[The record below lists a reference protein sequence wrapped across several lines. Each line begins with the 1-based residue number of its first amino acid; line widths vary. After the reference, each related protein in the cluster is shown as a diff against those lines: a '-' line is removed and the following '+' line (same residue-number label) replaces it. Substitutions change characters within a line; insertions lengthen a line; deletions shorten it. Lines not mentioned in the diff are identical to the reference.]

1 MVKVLDFGLA
11 KKTSGKMA
19 VGIQS
24 LTTVNM
30 TEEQITTPGTTL
42 GTIAYMSPE
51 QARGEEVD
59 ARSDLF
65 SFGAVLYQMATG
77 TPPFRGNTSAV
88 IFEAILNK
96 TPPPPRQLF
105 PELPERLVE
114 IIDKALEKDRD
125 MRYQSAAEM
134 LADLKRLRGQ
144 PVSQASIALPGSGL
158 AKPSPSAQARWIIP
172 LGLVAIALLGLAYWF
187 GSPLPPPKVIAYT
200 PLTHNRVKKS
210 GPLVTDSARLYF
222 IMPTKSKWTIAE
234 ASISGGETATVDSH
248 FEDIQLADISP
259 NGSELLIGNFDRD
272 FMTDV
277 PIYNLP
283 LPAGLPRRV
292 GDILAHDASWS
303 PNGEQIVY
311 AHANELF
318 LAKPDGS
325 ENHKLATL
333 TGPASWIRW
342 SPDGKILRFTID
354 DMNVGWSESLWEVA
368 SDGTGLHPLLSNGS
382 HGIEQCCG
390 NWTPDGNYFVFQSDQ
405 GFNEITL
412 WAIREKSGFL
422 RRRNPEPIQLTTAQ
436 SNMFSPVPSRD
447 GKKLF
452 AIQGASQGELVRYD
466 AKSRQFV
473 PYLSG
478 ISAISLGFSRDGQW
492 VAYTNLKDLTLWRS
506 KADGTE
512 RLQLT
517 SRPLVTG
524 TPQWSPDGKQ
534 IAFAAFMPG
543 KTMHIY
549 VMSADGGVPREVT
562 RGERLEFDPNWSQ
575 DGTSLY
581 FGNFQ
586 VDSKSAIYQLD
597 LKTNQRTTLPGSEA
611 KGGPV
616 LSPDDNYIVAV
627 SGTNLLMLFD
637 MKKQKWTE
645 LTKITAQQPKWSH
658 DGRYV
663 YFDSTAGGEWAFYRV
678 QINNRR
684 VERVAS
690 LKDLQ
695 RPRGS
700 LGMWT
705 GLTPDDTPL
714 ALRDI
719 STFEIYALD
728 WHLP

>member
-1 MVKVLDFGLA
+1 
-11 KKTSGKMA
+11 MA
-19 VGIQS
+19 VGIQGP
-24 LTTVNM
+24 TTVNM
-30 TEEQITTPGTTL
+30 TEEQITTPGTAL

-77 TPPFRGNTSAV
+77 TPPFRGNTAAV

-125 MRYQSAAEM
+125 MRYPSAAEM

-368 SDGTGLHPLLSNGS
+368 ADGTGLHRLLSNGS

-549 VMSADGGVPREVT
+549 VMSADGGVPQRS
-562 RGERLEFDPNWSQ
+562 DP
-575 DGTSLY
+575 
-581 FGNFQ
+581 
-586 VDSKSAIYQLD
+586 
-597 LKTNQRTTLPGSEA
+597 
-611 KGGPV
+611 
-616 LSPDDNYIVAV
+616 AV
-627 SGTNLLMLFD
+627 SVSNL
-637 MKKQKWTE
+637 
-645 LTKITAQQPKWSH
+645 IPI
-658 DGRYV
+658 GR
-663 YFDSTAGGEWAFYRV
+663 R
-678 QINNRR
+678 
-684 VERVAS
+684 
-690 LKDLQ
+690 
-695 RPRGS
+695 
-700 LGMWT
+700 T
-705 GLTPDDTPL
+705 GLL
-714 ALRDI
+714 SI
-719 STFEIYALD
+719 SATFRLTRSPPSTSWI
-728 WHLP
+728 